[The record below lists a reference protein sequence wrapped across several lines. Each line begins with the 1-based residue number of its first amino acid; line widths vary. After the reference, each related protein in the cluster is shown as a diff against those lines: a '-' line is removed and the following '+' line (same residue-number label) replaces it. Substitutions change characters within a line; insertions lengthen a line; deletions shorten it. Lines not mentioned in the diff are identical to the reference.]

1 MEELIR
7 GGREDEAIENNKGI
21 HLFDKKTISVVR

>member
-7 GGREDEAIENNKGI
+7 GGREDEATENNRGMY
-21 HLFDKKTISVVR
+21 LFDKKTISVVR